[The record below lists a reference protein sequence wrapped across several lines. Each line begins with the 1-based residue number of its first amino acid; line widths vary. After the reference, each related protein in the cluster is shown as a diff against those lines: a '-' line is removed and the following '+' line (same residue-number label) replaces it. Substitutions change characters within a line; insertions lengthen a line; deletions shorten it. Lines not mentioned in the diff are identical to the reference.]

1 VSSALFYKVLCVAD
15 DFLQAVF
22 RIIQV
27 IYFGLQSSQG
37 NFESTANES
46 ARKDIGLF
54 AVQSTGKKPSADVFF
69 KGMAWTDLLTVP
81 SSVPLNLSY
90 AGSQNHL
97 SKEHQIT
104 DGGGFEKK
112 DIRLLHQY

>member
-1 VSSALFYKVLCVAD
+1 MCSTLLYEVLCVDD

-37 NFESTANES
+37 NFESTADES

-54 AVQSTGKKPSADVFF
+54 AVQSTGKKTSADDVFR
-69 KGMAWTDLLTVP
+69 GMAWTDLLTMP
-81 SSVPLNLSY
+81 SSVPLSLSY

-97 SKEHQIT
+97 SKECQI
-104 DGGGFEKK
+104 DGGGIKEK